1 MAKDNIP
8 PPPTGNPQEPLSIS
22 DDEME
27 EAPSGYIPEAAGDEY
42 DYVPL
47 KERRQVY
54 SSTTH
59 PVEANRGN
67 TLYFRLKTIK

>member
-1 MAKDNIP
+1 MAKDNISP
-8 PPPTGNPQEPLSIS
+8 PPKGNPQEPLPIS

-67 TLYFRLKTIK
+67 TICFRRK

>member
-8 PPPTGNPQEPLSIS
+8 PPPTGNPQEPLPIS

-42 DYVPL
+42 D
-47 KERRQVY
+47 
-54 SSTTH
+54 
-59 PVEANRGN
+59 
-67 TLYFRLKTIK
+67 